1 MTPPD
6 KMRWHV
12 GDYAALGS
20 VVAFL
25 AQAQPPYVVTFK
37 AGEETRRDRQN
48 RFAFEAYKQVAKI
61 LGDRTVNDVRAESK
75 LHIAVPV
82 LRAEDDDFRAKYD
95 RVIMPMTYETKL
107 ELMVEPFDFPV
118 TRLMTVKQMAEY
130 ITRTLAHWDKQG
142 ASVMLPEYDL

>member
-1 MTPPD
+1 MTLPD

-12 GDYAALGS
+12 RDHAALGS
-20 VVAFL
+20 VVALL

-48 RFAFEAYKQVAKI
+48 RFSFEAYKQVAKI

-75 LHIAVPV
+75 LHIAVPI

-95 RVIMPMTYETKL
+95 RVIMPMPYETKL

-118 TRLMTVKQMAEY
+118 TRLMTVKQMAEF
-130 ITRTLAHWDKQG
+130 ITRMLAHWDASG

>member
-1 MTPPD
+1 MTLPD

-12 GDYAALGS
+12 RDHAAIGS

-48 RFAFEAYKQVAKI
+48 RFSFEAYKQIAKI
-61 LGDRTVNDVRAESK
+61 LGDRTVDDVRAESK
-75 LHIAVPV
+75 LHIGVPI
-82 LRAEDDDFRAKYD
+82 LRSEDDDFRAKYD
-95 RVIMPMTYETKL
+95 RIIMPLDYETKL
-107 ELMVEPFDFPV
+107 EVMIEPFDFPV

-130 ITRTLAHWDKQG
+130 ITRILAHWDKQG
-142 ASVMLPEYDL
+142 ASVMLPDYDL